1 MTARAREIAAT
12 IRTLTDLVRRE
23 ARALKRRS
31 VADLAAIA
39 VEKRTLADRLETAL
53 TPPQESLS
61 AETRRDLERLQAL
74 SSENALHLASLRDSI
89 ARARLRLETLV
100 EAERSAGLYGAHGKG
115 RFASLPAAG
124 RNA

>member
-1 MTARAREIAAT
+1 MTARAKEVSAI

-39 VEKRTLADRLETAL
+39 VEKRELADRLETAL

-61 AETRRDLERLQAL
+61 AETRRDLERLQTL
-74 SSENALHLASLRDSI
+74 SSENAARLASLRDSI
-89 ARARLRLETLV
+89 SRARIRLESIAA
-100 EAERSAGLYGAHGKG
+100 AERSAGVYGAHGRG
-115 RFASLPAAG
+115 RLALSPDGG